1 MEKKEIKQVILS
13 NDPHIHTR
21 SVLFDEDKEEIKK
34 KNKKQFITCQAATLT
49 VLYTD
54 GTAVNLFA
62 DKGYVFDGAT
72 IPFGIGKI
80 LALVIFVVAALTD
93 LLDGKIAR
101 KYNLVTNLGKFL
113 DPIADKILTS
123 TVLFMLI
130 ADGTIPAPWG
140 VIVVTIIIAREFMVS
155 ALRLLAASKGT
166 VLAADIWGKAKTM
179 VQMIAFPVC
188 MLIPF
193 LGEIAAFGW
202 IVSTFKIAGWVM
214 IGVATVLTVIS
225 GVNYIV
231 KNKDCFKEN

>member
-1 MEKKEIKQVILS
+1 MNL
-13 NDPHIHTR
+13 P
-21 SVLFDEDKEEIKK
+21 
-34 KNKKQFITCQAATLT
+34 NKLT
-49 VLYTD
+49 VLRII
-54 GTAVNLFA
+54 L
-62 DKGYVFDGAT
+62 
-72 IPFGIGKI
+72 IPFVMFFYLASFIPHGIGKI
-80 LALVIFVVAALTD
+80 LALVIFIIAALTD
-93 LLDGKIAR
+93 LLDGHIAR
-101 KYNLVTNLGKFL
+101 KHNLVTNLGKFL

-123 TVLFMLI
+123 TVLFMLM

-140 VIVVTIIIAREFMVS
+140 VIIVTIIIAREFMVS

-179 VQMIAFPVC
+179 VQMIAIPVC

-193 LGEIAAFGW
+193 LVEIAAISWLVLTFQ
-202 IVSTFKIAGWVM
+202 IVGWVM